1 MSMKQRITWHAL
13 PFVAVLSSVAMGAL
27 RAQTPASAPPAST
40 LAARDG
46 VTAAILQTARGHLD
60 AERYGEALA
69 LVTEY
74 LRSSRVAKRDRLE
87 LLQVGAVAA
96 YPSANATGA
105 RPDSSRAMLAALVRL
120 EPEAALFEEY
130 RWPGLDAMLN
140 DVKSKTFGAA
150 VRWRSRY
157 EMTGDF
163 APATIAVVATRPFKA
178 ELHIQRRGVGE
189 MRLVDTVSGDREATL
204 RLFAHDG
211 RDANV
216 SEGEW
221 QLQVIVVDRASG
233 ESRMLPSVGAIAEG
247 QPPSLMPRTSALDVT
262 LLLPEWQPPARVT
275 GIGMGLVLAVSSVAI
290 ASSARANGALRE
302 QSGLDRRAASI
313 GIVGGLGAA
322 VAGWFDK
329 GRPLVDNIARN
340 RALRDEYAYRSRF
353 IDAFNKTNIANYRV
367 KLALDPESLR

>member
-1 MSMKQRITWHAL
+1 MSMKRRINWCAIPFLVAL
-13 PFVAVLSSVAMGAL
+13 SGIAANAL
-27 RAQTPASAPPAST
+27 GAQTPGIEKPSEPIPM
-40 LAARDG
+40 RDG

-60 AERYGEALA
+60 AERYAEALT

-96 YPSANATGA
+96 YPAPNAAGA
-105 RPDSSRAMLAALVRL
+105 RPDSSRALLAALVRL

-130 RWPGLDAMLN
+130 RWVGLDSILS
-140 DVKSKTFGAA
+140 DVKAKTFGAA

-163 APATIAVVATRPFKA
+163 APATIAVVATRAFKA
-178 ELHIQRRGVGE
+178 QLLIQRRGVGE
-189 MRLVDTVSGDREATL
+189 TRLLDTASGDRGATL

-211 RDANV
+211 RDANI

-221 QLQVIVVDRASG
+221 QLQVIMVDKASG
-233 ESRMLPSVGAIAEG
+233 ESVTLPSVGAIADG
-247 QPPSLMPRTSALDVT
+247 QPPSLMPRTSALDTT
-262 LLLPEWQPPARVT
+262 LILPEWQPPARVT

-290 ASSARANGALRE
+290 ASAARANGALRE

-313 GIVGGLGAA
+313 GIIGGLGAA
-322 VAGWFDK
+322 IAGWFDK

-340 RALRDEYAYRSRF
+340 RALREEYAYRSRF
-353 IDAFNKTNIANYRV
+353 IDAFNKTNVANYRV
-367 KLALDPESLR
+367 KLTLDPESLR